1 MVNWKIII
9 LLQTSLSDF
18 EACSDWVRYGR
29 RYILMTSIW
38 DDIVVRFPMT
48 MGRSVENRGGVA
60 KLNLSNRSCL
70 QLSSFHQSSKKTLRP
85 GGYILRSCEPC
96 ASGRAADGGY
106 EEERRVYLGK
116 RQGKDG
122 LDYDFV

>member
-60 KLNLSNRSCL
+60 KLNLSIVL
-70 QLSSFHQSSKKTLRP
+70 VYSSHPSTK
-85 GGYILRSCEPC
+85 
-96 ASGRAADGGY
+96 AA
-106 EEERRVYLGK
+106 RRL
-116 RQGKDG
+116 
-122 LDYDFV
+122 

>member
-1 MVNWKIII
+1 MQRLGTIWAKIHFDDVDLGRHRRSIPDDHGEERRKPWRRC
-9 LLQTSLSDF
+9 QTEPF
-18 EACSDWVRYGR
+18 
-29 RYILMTSIW
+29 
-38 DDIVVRFPMT
+38 
-48 MGRSVENRGGVA
+48 
-60 KLNLSNRSCL
+60 NRSCL